1 MVLTISPNP
10 MPSVVK
16 IIITNGKTTS
26 NDNANTL
33 TPRLSPKNGMIRLC
47 LLRTGAVGVV
57 GVVWIVMVSCV

>member
-16 IIITNGKTTS
+16 IIMTNGKTTS
-26 NDNANTL
+26 SDNANTL
-33 TPRLSPKNGMIRLC
+33 TPRLSPKNGMMRLC
-47 LLRTGAVGVV
+47 LLRTGVTCVI

>member
-16 IIITNGKTTS
+16 IIMTNGKTTN

-47 LLRTGAVGVV
+47 LLRTGVACVV
-57 GVVWIVMVSCV
+57 GVVWVVMVSCV